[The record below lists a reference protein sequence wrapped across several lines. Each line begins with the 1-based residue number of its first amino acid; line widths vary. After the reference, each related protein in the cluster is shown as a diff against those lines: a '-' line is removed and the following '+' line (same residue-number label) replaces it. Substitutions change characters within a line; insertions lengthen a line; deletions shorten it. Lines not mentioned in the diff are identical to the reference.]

1 MIKKDNLENQ
11 PIISSKMIYDGKIIK
26 VRVDKVRL
34 PNGEE
39 AMREIVTH
47 YGGVCILII
56 DGDYTYIVRQ
66 FRNPSGKV
74 LVELPAGKLEK
85 DEDPTLAAI
94 REVGEEVGLKA
105 LSIHS
110 LGKVHSSPGFCN
122 EVIYL
127 YYCDEFEKSHQHL
140 DEDEYLRCEKIKIS
154 DFEKMVL
161 SGEIEDAKSLAVY
174 LRYKLLKEGKNN
186 D

>member
-1 MIKKDNLENQ
+1 MIRKDNLENQ
-11 PIISSKMIYDGKIIK
+11 PIISSEMIYDGKIIK
-26 VRVDKVRL
+26 VRKDQVRL
-34 PNGEE
+34 PDGKI

-56 DGDYTYIVRQ
+56 DGEYTYIVRQ

-94 REVGEEVGLKA
+94 REVNEEVGLTA

-127 YYCDEFEKSHQHL
+127 YYCDEFTKSKQHL
-140 DEDEYLRCEKIKIS
+140 DEDEYLSYEKIKLV

-174 LRYKLLKEGKNN
+174 LRYKLLKEGEKNA
-186 D
+186 

>member
-1 MIKKDNLENQ
+1 MINKDNLVDQ
-11 PIISSKMIYDGKIIK
+11 PIISSEMIYDGKIIK
-26 VRVDKVRL
+26 VRKDQVRL
-34 PNGEE
+34 PNGEV

-47 YGGVCILII
+47 YGGVCILVI

-85 DEDPTLAAI
+85 DEDPTSAAI
-94 REVGEEVGLKA
+94 REVSEEVGLNVK
-105 LSIHS
+105 SIHS

-122 EVIYL
+122 EVIHL
-127 YYCDEFEKSHQHL
+127 YYCDEFDKGSQHL
-140 DEDEYLRCEKIKIS
+140 DQDEYLRCEKIKLV

-161 SGEIEDAKSLAVY
+161 SGEIEDAKTLSVY
-174 LRYKLLKEGKNN
+174 LRYKLLKEGK
-186 D
+186 